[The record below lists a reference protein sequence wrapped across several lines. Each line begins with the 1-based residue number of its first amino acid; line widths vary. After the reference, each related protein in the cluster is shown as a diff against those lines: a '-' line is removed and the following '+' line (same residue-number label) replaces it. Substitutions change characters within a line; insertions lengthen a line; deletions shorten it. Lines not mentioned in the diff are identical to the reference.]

1 MLGISRLLKY
11 LDTRII
17 HKIGVMRAR
26 RLSRFLIG
34 FLPVFGAFWFI
45 VNVSWQIV
53 GNESLLLGL
62 VFKHA
67 FLWMV
72 LITILSIAYEFCWI
86 HRAFVLYDYL
96 ISISIEHQIEVGFGE
111 LIHPIRII
119 KFAIGIVLFI
129 LFVKNNCWNEF
140 FDKQTKIK

>member
-1 MLGISRLLKY
+1 
-11 LDTRII
+11 
-17 HKIGVMRAR
+17 MRAR

-34 FLPVFGAFWFI
+34 FLPVFGAFWFV

-53 GNESLLLGL
+53 GNESQLLGL

-72 LITILSIAYEFCWI
+72 LITILSIAYEFCWV

-111 LIHPIRII
+111 LIHPIRIF
-119 KFAIGIVLFI
+119 KLAIGLMLFFLFI
-129 LFVKNNCWNEF
+129 KNNCWREF
-140 FDKQTKIK
+140 VKKQDQVR

>member
-34 FLPVFGAFWFI
+34 FLPVFGAFWFV

-53 GNESLLLGL
+53 GNESHLLGL

-72 LITILSIAYEFCWI
+72 LITILSIAYEFCWV

-111 LIHPIRII
+111 LIHPIRIF
-119 KFAIGIVLFI
+119 KLAIGLMLFI
-129 LFVKNNCWNEF
+129 VFIKNNCWREF
-140 FDKQTKIK
+140 VKKQDQVR